1 MDNFLG
7 KYNLTTWT
15 QEENKNLN
23 TTKPVKK
30 KNPKLKIY
38 PQKPNSWPKH
48 F

>member
-15 QEENKNLN
+15 KEENKNLN
-23 TTKPVKK
+23 TTKPVK

-38 PQKPNSWPKH
+38 PQKPNSWPRH